1 MEDRRDTRQQK
12 QPGTRE
18 MEKRTERRRDI
29 GGRGKGTGVDN
40 KLGSA
45 VYARR
50 VCIKSLQIRRTEPR
64 AVRNAKESDDEINA
78 EGAGTVRGEEAGG
91 G

>member
-1 MEDRRDTRQQK
+1 VKWRGGQNDD
-12 QPGTRE
+12 G
-18 MEKRTERRRDI
+18 I

-50 VCIKSLQIRRTEPR
+50 VCIKSLQIRRTVPR
-64 AVRNAKESDDEINA
+64 AVRNAKESDDEINV
-78 EGAGTVRGEEAGG
+78 EEAGTVRRGEVVKG
-91 G
+91 